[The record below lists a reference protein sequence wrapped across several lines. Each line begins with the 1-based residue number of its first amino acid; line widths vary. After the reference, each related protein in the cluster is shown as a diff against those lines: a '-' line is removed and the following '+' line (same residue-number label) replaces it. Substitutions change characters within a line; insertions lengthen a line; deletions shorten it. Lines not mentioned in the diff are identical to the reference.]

1 MDENNKIYWHEAFQE
16 ALQLELH
23 QYKDSLEFDN
33 NYRLSEEA
41 LQMDVVVIKKDKA
54 VKIDKNIGRIFKGS
68 NIFEYKSESVTFSR
82 WDYNKVL
89 GYAFLYS
96 SFTKTPLTDITISIA
111 LTIYPQKLINFLEE
125 CGFKVSNVDNGIY
138 YIDGDVMPVQILES
152 KSMSPE
158 DNLFLRNLRSNLS
171 AKDMAKTIEFYK
183 KQKPL
188 DIKNIYFD
196 RLIRANFN
204 AYKEVMKMTE
214 ETVNLVLEAAEEMG
228 LLAGINKRR
237 EDEKAKRIAKKM
249 LERGDSPEE
258 VAEIMEMPLET
269 VTSLQS
275 A

>member
-1 MDENNKIYWHEAFQE
+1 LDENNKIYWHEAFQE